1 MIPRFFHLVCI
12 RNATENMNL
21 QNTFSVTNKMAD
33 LFQHTPSNC
42 RSCRLSDYVKSGAI
56 GQFIAVFTIGLSKFI
71 SQHINP
77 SRSKTFPSQKMFT
90 ILLIRWPP
98 SAVDKTCRQIALLLF
113 VCLIWS
119 LLCASRSS
127 AVRIPL
133 EVIRSKAR

>member
-1 MIPRFFHLVCI
+1 MSPRFFHLVCI
-12 RNATENMNL
+12 RNATENMYL
-21 QNTFSVTNKMAD
+21 QNTFSVINKMAD

-42 RSCRLSDYVKSGAI
+42 LSDYVRNGAI

-77 SRSKTFPSQKMFT
+77 SRSKAFPSWKMLT

-98 SAVDKTCRQIALLLF
+98 SAVDKPYRQIALLLF

-133 EVIRSKAR
+133 EVIRSKAW